1 MRLAIRRTY
10 FGDRL
15 CLAGVLAEQ
24 LVDLRAAY
32 ALRLEVDGAHREDA
46 LARAERELPPTL
58 PALLRADPAL
68 TLAREINDW
77 ALARSTSGDL
87 HADCTWSGSGAR
99 LAAPTGRPQTVWGMT
114 GNYPRHSGPN
124 PNGDRDGAA
133 PGKRAMSGFLKAAG
147 AIVGPHDPVDYPAI
161 AERVDPE
168 MELGVV
174 IGARCRDLTEDNAM
188 AAVAGYVG
196 FCDIG
201 SRDISSLDNNRMDR
215 AKGFDTFGIVGPV
228 FVTKDEIPDPH
239 ALAIRF
245 WINDGETQD
254 GNTAQMLHS
263 IPEQLA
269 WLTAA
274 LTLAPGDILSTGTPP
289 GVQSIHP
296 GDRIRGEIDGLGVI
310 ESDVVAARD
319 RATADRTV
327 ANLAR

>member
-1 MRLAIRRTY
+1 MRLAVRRTY

-24 LVDLRAAY
+24 LVDLRAVY

-46 LARAERELPPTL
+46 LARTERELPPTL
-58 PALLRADPAL
+58 LGLLEADPTLA
-68 TLAREINDW
+68 LAREINDW
-77 ALARSTSGDL
+77 AHAWSASGDL
-87 HADCTWSGSGAR
+87 HAECTWSGSGTQ
-99 LAAPTGRPQTVWGMT
+99 LGAPTGRPQIAWGMT

-124 PNGDRDGAA
+124 PNGDTDGAA
-133 PGKRAMSGFLKAAG
+133 PATRAMCGFLKSPR
-147 AIVGPHDPVDYPAI
+147 AIVGPHDPTQYPAI

-174 IGARCRDLTEDNAM
+174 IGRRCRHLTRDNAM

-228 FVTKDEIPDPH
+228 FVTKDEIPEPH

-245 WINDGETQD
+245 WINDEMTQD
-254 GNTAQMLHS
+254 GSSEQMLHS

-274 LTLAPGDILSTGTPP
+274 LTLGPGDILSTGTPP
-289 GVQSIHP
+289 GVRSIHP

-310 ESDVVAARD
+310 ESEVVAA

-327 ANLAR
+327 